1 MKKLIFCVVGT
12 RPEAIKMAPVI
23 KSLKKITQFD
33 TRVLVT
39 GQHKHILN
47 NILVEFGIQPD
58 VNFEIMTPSQ
68 SLSDLSSKL
77 ITKFDEIF
85 RKESPDI
92 VLVQGDTTSAMI
104 ASLTCFYNKIPIGHI
119 EAGFRTGDIYNPFPE
134 EVNRLFISRI
144 AQLHFAPTKNA
155 EQNLLDEGIEQSKI
169 FLTGNT
175 SIDSLHFIK
184 NQDSDE
190 GKDGRSNNRLILVTI
205 HRRENFGVV
214 LEGICDAICE
224 LVERNG
230 DIDVLIPVHPNPEV
244 QKIILKRLGKK
255 GRIFLVEPLSYT
267 EFVKMIKKSYI
278 ILSDSGGV
286 QEEAPSL
293 SKPVLVLRDKTE
305 RIEAI
310 ELGVAK
316 LVGTDPKNI
325 VKECQKLLDS
335 KEEYR
340 TMIKGYSPYGDGKS
354 AEKICDEIIK
364 YFEKK
369 LIMKILCNE

>member
-1 MKKLIFCVVGT
+1 MKKLVFCVVGT

-23 KSLKKITQFD
+23 KALKKNPQFD

-39 GQHKHILN
+39 GQHKDILN
-47 NILVEFGIQPD
+47 NILVEFEIRPD
-58 VNFEIMTPSQ
+58 VNFEIMTPNQ
-68 SLSDLSSKL
+68 SLSALSSKL
-77 ITKFDEIF
+77 ISKFDEIF
-85 RKESPDI
+85 KRESPDI

-119 EAGFRTGDIYNPFPE
+119 EAGLRTGDIYNPFPE
-134 EVNRLFISRI
+134 EVNRLLIGRI

-184 NQDSDE
+184 NQVSDE
-190 GKDGRSNNRLILVTI
+190 SMEGRSNNRLILVTI
-205 HRRENFGVV
+205 HRRENFGIV

-255 GRIFLVEPLSYT
+255 GRISLVEPLSYT
-267 EFVKMIKKSYI
+267 EFVKMIKKAYF

-286 QEEAPSL
+286 QEEAPAL

-310 ELGVAK
+310 EIGVAK

-325 VKECQKLLDS
+325 VKECQILLDS
-335 KEEYR
+335 NEEYR

-354 AEKICDEIIK
+354 AEKIRDGIIK
-364 YFEKK
+364 YFD
-369 LIMKILCNE
+369 I